1 MIDATHDPKRR
12 SWVASAN
19 GHAEFPIQ
27 NMPLGV
33 FSPPGGRPR
42 GGIAIGDFIL
52 DISAALDAGLF
63 TGAVRDAAEAGSGRT
78 LNTLLGMG
86 AAAHVGL
93 RRRVGEILDTGSP
106 ARPDLLCPRT
116 EATLHL
122 PASIG
127 DYTDFFAGIHHASN
141 TGKLFRPE
149 NPLMPNYKYVP
160 VAYHGRAS
168 SVCASGH
175 DVRRPNGQRV
185 LPGET
190 EPECGPSRMLDF
202 ELELGI
208 WVGAGNALGEPVPI
222 AAAGEHIA
230 GFCLLNDWSARDIQR
245 WEYQP
250 LGPFLAKNFCTSVS
264 PWIVTCAALAPF
276 RLPQPPRPDGDPKPL
291 PYLWDAGDQAA
302 GGLNIVLEAWLETP
316 RMRASK
322 DAPHRLTVSNARHLY
337 WTVAQMLAHHTISG
351 YNLRPGDLFGSGT
364 ISAPEPAGYA
374 ALVEITR
381 GGQDA
386 VTLPNGE
393 TRHFLADG
401 DEVILRAHCQRDGFS
416 SIGFGECRGR
426 VTPAVERI

>member
-12 SWVASAN
+12 SWVGSADD
-19 GHAEFPIQ
+19 HAEFPIQ
-27 NMPLGV
+27 NLPLGV
-33 FSPPGGRPR
+33 FSPPGGTRR
-42 GGIAIGDFIL
+42 GGIAVGDFIL
-52 DISAALDAGLF
+52 DVSAALEADLF
-63 TGAVRDAAEAGSGRT
+63 TGEARDAAEAASGPT

-86 AAAHVGL
+86 SAARAGL
-93 RRRVGEILDTGSP
+93 RRCVGDILDARSS
-106 ARPDLLCPRT
+106 ARPDLLCVR
-116 EATLHL
+116 ADCTLHL
-122 PASIG
+122 PAHVG

-149 NPLMPNYKYVP
+149 NPLMPNYKSVP

-168 SVCASGH
+168 SVRASGQE
-175 DVRRPNGQRV
+175 VRRPNGQRV
-185 LPGET
+185 LPGQT

-222 AAAGEHIA
+222 GAAGEHIA

-264 PWIVTCAALAPF
+264 PWIVTAQALAPF
-276 RLPQPPRPDGDPKPL
+276 RLPQPPRRDGDPKPL
-291 PYLWDAGDQAA
+291 PYLWDARDQTA
-302 GGLNIVLEAWLETP
+302 GGLDIVLEAWLETA
-316 RMRASK
+316 RMRAAG
-322 DAPHRLTVSNARHLY
+322 DAPYRLTVSNARHLY

-351 YNLRPGDLFGSGT
+351 CDLRPGDLFGSGT

-393 TRHFLADG
+393 TRRFLEDG
-401 DEVILRAHCQRDGFS
+401 DEIILRARCQREGFV

-426 VTPAVERI
+426 VTPAAEKN